1 VSLIAVS
8 GSKNVTKPFA
18 VTICWC
24 MLVSLMSAR
33 DVIEDSDSEAV
44 TFDTCKKM
52 GSPHRVTDLTRF
64 TGFYLARILAPAI
77 ARLTRRGLERKNYR
91 QEWQYFQACH

>member
-1 VSLIAVS
+1 
-8 GSKNVTKPFA
+8 
-18 VTICWC
+18 

-77 ARLTRRGLERKNYR
+77 ARLTRRGKKGKITVRNGNISRHVTNPISE
-91 QEWQYFQACH
+91 EI